1 MIFHGNFLFIFQ
13 MKYQGKIVN
22 EVKISKMSEE
32 KIAKNTEL
40 PQQDARQE
48 TEPNHQSGDS
58 CSEV

>member
-1 MIFHGNFLFIFQ
+1 